1 MLLTNFTKQP
11 PYANPKL
18 NIFFFGLG
26 TLWFD
31 GKNESAEIGFIE
43 VAKTTHPLT
52 MEICQNGRLIYSE
65 EVPKNKT
72 IFINGNKGNRGTGN
86 QYHSPDHPDED
97 DPDKPD
103 EDFRWMID
111 MDSVHKQPL
120 EFCPNPDFFSRFK
133 ISVGDA
139 IFYTRHKSQSN
150 AVLMNSNRQPVR
162 PPSRVGQ
169 VIGISSAMSGSE
181 VTIEGSQNLLPD
193 TNSNYTVII
202 RYHCANESDLHL
214 VNSDFYCIYDVI
226 SLDENLS
233 RHTLEYEDEETPWI
247 STCELTKMTAH
258 SQNIASIFA
267 RNDSL
272 TLTHMNEI
280 SSQLSYINHRLN
292 CEITCQN
299 VIFGKYSRTVN

>member
-1 MLLTNFTKQP
+1 MLLTNITTQS

-31 GKNESAEIGFIE
+31 SKNDYAGIGFIE

-52 MEICQNGRLIYSE
+52 IEICRNGQLIYSE
-65 EVPKNKT
+65 EVPQNKT
-72 IFINGNKGNRGTGN
+72 IFINGNKDNLGMGN
-86 QYHSPDHPDED
+86 QYHSPDHPDEN
-97 DPDKPD
+97 DPGKPD

-111 MDSVHKQPL
+111 MDSVHKPPL
-120 EFCPNPDFFSRFK
+120 EFRSSPDFFSQFK
-133 ISVGDA
+133 ISIGDA

-150 AVLMNSNRQPVR
+150 AVLMDSSGQPVR

-169 VIGISSAMSGSE
+169 VIGVSSEMNGSE

-193 TNSNYTVII
+193 ATSNYTVIV
-202 RYHCANESDLHL
+202 RYHCANETDAHSIG
-214 VNSDFYCIYDVI
+214 NDFDCIYDVI
-226 SLDENLS
+226 SLDEKLQ
-233 RHTLEYEDEETPWI
+233 RHTLEYENEETPWI
-247 STCELTKMTAH
+247 STCELSKMNAH

-267 RNDSL
+267 QNASL

-299 VIFGKYSRTVN
+299 VIFGKYSRTVI